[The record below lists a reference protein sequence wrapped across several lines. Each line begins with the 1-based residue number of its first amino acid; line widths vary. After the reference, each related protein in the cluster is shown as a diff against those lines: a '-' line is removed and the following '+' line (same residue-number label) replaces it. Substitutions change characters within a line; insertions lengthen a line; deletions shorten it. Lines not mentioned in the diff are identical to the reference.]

1 MSIGQI
7 LGILASIIGVCSFQV
22 NTKRNLLLI
31 QTISAA
37 CTCLSYFFLGA
48 FSGFALNIV
57 SLTRNA
63 VFYFIKENTKSNYIL
78 TAIFMIIMGVVGIL
92 SWQGIISLLIIIAL
106 IANTFF
112 VCLGNPQRLRYSILV
127 TSTMVL
133 IYNIFFFAIGG
144 ILYEGLAIISSVIGI
159 FRFCKEKSSIKNKE

>member
-1 MSIGQI
+1 MIIGQI
-7 LGILASIIGVCSFQV
+7 LGLLATVIGVCSFQV

-31 QTISAA
+31 QSISTT

-63 VFYFIKENTKSNYIL
+63 VFYFMKEKAKSSYIL
-78 TAIFMIIMGVVGIL
+78 TAVFMMIMGIVGIL

-112 VCLGNPQRLRYSILV
+112 MCLGNPQTLRYSILV

-144 ILYEGLAIISSVIGI
+144 ILYEILAIISSAIGI
-159 FRFCKEKSSIKNKE
+159 LRFGKEKASLKNKE